1 MKRDVL
7 VTIKGLQYAFT
18 DGDDQRVETINRGT
32 FYTRNN
38 KNYVVY
44 EETMSENE
52 IVKSVLKFD
61 EKQFELN
68 KKGSYSVHMT
78 FEEGKK
84 NYTAYKT
91 PYGDV
96 MIGIDTTAVMC
107 KRAADE
113 INMAIEYDMEVNYE
127 HLAKCRIDMNVKSI

>member
-96 MIGIDTTAVMC
+96 MIGIDTTAVMY

>member
-18 DGDDQRVETINRGT
+18 DGEDQRVETINRGT

-52 IVKSVLKFD
+52 IVQSVLKFD

-127 HLAKCRIDMNVKSI
+127 HLAKCRIDMNVRSI

>member
-7 VTIKGLQYAFT
+7 VTIKGLQYALS

>member
-127 HLAKCRIDMNVKSI
+127 HLAKCRIDMNVRSI

>member
-1 MKRDVL
+1 MKKDVL
-7 VTIKGLQYAFT
+7 VSIKGLQYALAE
-18 DGDDQRVETINRGT
+18 GEDQRVETINRGT

-44 EETMSENE
+44 EETSENE
-52 IVKSVLKFD
+52 VVKSMLKFD
-61 EKQFELN
+61 DKLLELD
-68 KKGSYSVHMT
+68 KKGFVSVHMT

-96 MIGIDTTAVMC
+96 MIGIDTRAVRC
-107 KRAADE
+107 NRDENE

-127 HLAKCRIDMNVKSI
+127 HLARCRIDMNVKSIL

>member
-7 VTIKGLQYAFT
+7 VTIKGLQYAFSE
-18 DGDDQRVETINRGT
+18 GDDQRVETINRGT

-61 EKQFELN
+61 ERQFELN

-127 HLAKCRIDMNVKSI
+127 HLAKCRIDMNVRSI

>member
-7 VTIKGLQYAFT
+7 VSIKGLQYALAE
-18 DGDDQRVETINRGT
+18 GDDQRVETINRGT

-44 EETMSENE
+44 EETMSEDA
-52 IVKSVLKFD
+52 IVKSRLKFD
-61 EKQFELN
+61 EKGLELSR
-68 KKGSYSVHMT
+68 KGPFALHMT

-91 PYGDV
+91 PYGDI
-96 MIGIDTTAVMC
+96 MIGIDTTAVRC
-107 KRAADE
+107 SQTGDE
-113 INMAIEYDMEVNYE
+113 INMAVEYDMEVNYE
-127 HLAKCRIDMNVKSI
+127 HMARCRIDMNVKSI

>member
-7 VTIKGLQYAFT
+7 VTIKGLQYALSEN
-18 DGDDQRVETINRGT
+18 DDQRVETINRGT

-44 EETMSENE
+44 EETLSEKE

-61 EKQFELN
+61 DKLLELN
-68 KKGSYSVHMT
+68 KKGPFNVHMT

-84 NYTAYKT
+84 NYTAYNT
-91 PYGDV
+91 PYGDI
-96 MIGIDTTAVMC
+96 MIGIDTTAVVC

>member
-18 DGDDQRVETINRGT
+18 DGEDQRVETINRGT

-127 HLAKCRIDMNVKSI
+127 HLAKCRIDMNVRSI

>member
-7 VTIKGLQYAFT
+7 VTIKGLQYAFSE
-18 DGDDQRVETINRGT
+18 GDDQRVETINRGT

-127 HLAKCRIDMNVKSI
+127 HLAKCRIDMNVRSI